1 MYVVVSS
8 VTKTYILHQLLTVL
22 TSGGLLYQ
30 NMHIPKRRLWRQSCS
45 IMIVGYMTLFFPVHY
60 ALQETLVAMA
70 KAVASS
76 TAALVSNARNVASK
90 CDDQALQNQV
100 IGAAKATALATQAL
114 IACTKVLSPTIDNP
128 LCQEQLIEACKL
140 VAAAVERIVIAAQVP
155 TLTAPAHY
163 YVAPFC
169 ACFLV
174 ILYYYSDCDVC
185 ILFVFHMCV
194 CVLSLCMFP
203 I

>member
-1 MYVVVSS
+1 M
-8 VTKTYILHQLLTVL
+8 LLLVD
-22 TSGGLLYQ
+22 
-30 NMHIPKRRLWRQSCS
+30 
-45 IMIVGYMTLFFPVHY
+45 Y
-60 ALQETLVAMA
+60 AMQETLVAMA

-140 VAAAVERIVIAAQVP
+140 VAAAVERIVIAAQVAFHVTVCTNP
-155 TLTAPAHY
+155 VY
-163 YVAPFC
+163 
-169 ACFLV
+169 FLQ
-174 ILYYYSDCDVC
+174 ILYYYDYFPVTLTYIRNYIC
-185 ILFVFHMCV
+185 ITSVSRIYACAL
-194 CVLSLCMFP
+194 
-203 I
+203 